1 MIPKHVK
8 FVDEYMVDLNA
19 TQSAIRAGYS
29 EKSARSTA
37 SRLLTLDN
45 IKAEIASRM
54 KASRI
59 SSDEVIKRM
68 EAMALGD
75 LPTKTVTG
83 SHSRKEYDTKAAT
96 DSLGKIYA
104 LFIDKTI
111 IELDGLEIIDEDPQA
126 EDPSPS
132 PETA

>member
-45 IKAEIASRM
+45 VKAEIASRM

-83 SHSRKEYDTKAAT
+83 SHSREEYDTKAAT

-126 EDPSPS
+126 EDTTPS